1 MRAPRVALAAAF
13 LLTFGMGPAIAQEQD
28 PKSSFQAGFAERDIT
43 PEIGMEQPG
52 GYGKAFHRSVHDP
65 CKVRAGVFSDGTGH
79 VAVVSVDALLVH
91 RPLVD
96 GARKRIEA
104 EVGIPG
110 SAVLIH
116 ATHSH
121 SSGPT
126 GMIYPGEY
134 DFADEFI
141 QELAYEKSSNAN
153 LEYVA
158 HVEDQI
164 VDAVKAA
171 NAARGDV
178 TAGVGKGLEEHV
190 AFNRRF
196 FMKNGLTFTH
206 PGKGNPDIIE
216 PAGPVD
222 NEVGVIGVWNAEGQL
237 TGCIVNFVCH
247 ATVNPGGASAN
258 YIYYVEKAI
267 RGFFGD
273 DVIVVFL
280 AGASGDVT
288 QVNNLDPEQNRP
300 SEEWSQFVGG
310 RVGAEAVKVLL
321 SMARGTL
328 APIAAKQTI
337 FPVKRRPPS
346 AEHLKRSQEIVKKDV
361 REVNA
366 TDWTFAKEIVLLDA
380 KLTQEPVVD
389 VEVQAIQIG
398 PAILLTNPAEFF
410 CQLGLDIKAASEFP
424 FTFPVS
430 LSNHCVGYV
439 PTEEAFGPRGGGY
452 ETRLSSYSNLE
463 ITAGTQMVEAAVK
476 LAGEMTPGDVPK
488 RPLAPEFK
496 GGSWGYGSVPP
507 EVD

>member
-1 MRAPRVALAAAF
+1 CSNRIVPKERFHGLSHLHYPSRRFLMRAPRVALAAAF

-28 PKSSFQAGFAERDIT
+28 AKSSFQAGFAERDIT

-196 FMKNGLTFTH
+196 FMKN
-206 PGKGNPDIIE
+206 
-216 PAGPVD
+216 
-222 NEVGVIGVWNAEGQL
+222 
-237 TGCIVNFVCH
+237 
-247 ATVNPGGASAN
+247 
-258 YIYYVEKAI
+258 
-267 RGFFGD
+267 
-273 DVIVVFL
+273 
-280 AGASGDVT
+280 
-288 QVNNLDPEQNRP
+288 
-300 SEEWSQFVGG
+300 
-310 RVGAEAVKVLL
+310 
-321 SMARGTL
+321 
-328 APIAAKQTI
+328 
-337 FPVKRRPPS
+337 
-346 AEHLKRSQEIVKKDV
+346 
-361 REVNA
+361 
-366 TDWTFAKEIVLLDA
+366 
-380 KLTQEPVVD
+380 
-389 VEVQAIQIG
+389 
-398 PAILLTNPAEFF
+398 
-410 CQLGLDIKAASEFP
+410 
-424 FTFPVS
+424 
-430 LSNHCVGYV
+430 
-439 PTEEAFGPRGGGY
+439 
-452 ETRLSSYSNLE
+452 
-463 ITAGTQMVEAAVK
+463 
-476 LAGEMTPGDVPK
+476 
-488 RPLAPEFK
+488 
-496 GGSWGYGSVPP
+496 
-507 EVD
+507 